1 MPFSM
6 PHAASF
12 EAVND
17 RDRAGFRPG
26 VHPLSR
32 DRRLELA
39 RRIDWRFLLADPR
52 LGRVSV
58 GGRPDDGLLAA
69 LAAAT
74 RDEDGPAGVTRVGDG
89 RGQADSVVLSGAF
102 DPAEFAAAAAAAAP
116 GGRLVVEIDRARV
129 GRTGGPASLAAG
141 IRIMRSLTAGGWS
154 ARTWFAWPHRSGAT
168 SWAATDDRAAVRALF
183 ARRFSTG
190 PLHVAAGLAA
200 GRVGRR
206 LLEVAAPTLTV
217 VAERSGEAP
226 RLWWPR
232 HGPDGDGDTA
242 GLLLLT
248 PRYRASAHVVALRID
263 GATGHPDQVVKIS
276 RLPDDQGPA
285 REGAILARLAAA
297 TPAGGRWP
305 AVISAAGIANGW
317 PAVSETTIV
326 GRPLSPDVVRSDPR
340 AAAHRVEALLAELPT
355 RPPADRGVPVHE
367 RLSRALA
374 VIRAIAEGPGAELRP
389 LADRAAAVLADLDG
403 RELPVVF
410 EHGDPAHPNLIL
422 LEDGRLGA
430 VDWERGEADGLPL
443 HDLSIALAYISAAER
458 RATEPRA
465 QATAFSEALQRP
477 DGWAAQ
483 ALTHAAARSGIDAR
497 LGRALVVAAWTRSVA
512 WLATAVEAST
522 ADRKTVDWLMGDR
535 AVALWRAS
543 LAMADAD

>member
-1 MPFSM
+1 M

-12 EAVND
+12 EAVNNPD
-17 RDRAGFRPG
+17 RSGFRLG
-26 VHPLSR
+26 GDPLSR
-32 DRRLELA
+32 DHRLELA

-52 LGRVSV
+52 LGRISV

-69 LAAAT
+69 LGAAT
-74 RDEDGPAGVTRVGDG
+74 RDEDGPAGVTRVSDDG
-89 RGQADSVVLSGAF
+89 EEADSVVLSGAF

-116 GGRLVVEIDRARV
+116 RGRLVVEIDRARF
-129 GRTGGPASLAAG
+129 GRTGGLSSLATG
-141 IRIMRSLTAGGWS
+141 VRITRSLTAGGWS

-168 SWAATDDRAAVRALF
+168 SWAATDDHAAVRALM
-183 ARRFSTG
+183 ARRFPTG
-190 PLHVAAGLAA
+190 PLRVAGGLAA
-200 GRVGRR
+200 GRAGRR
-206 LLEVAAPTLTV
+206 LLEVVAPTLTV
-217 VAERSGEAP
+217 VAERSGEVP
-226 RLWWPR
+226 RLWWPH
-232 HGPDGDGDTA
+232 HGPDGGGDAA

-297 TPAGGRWP
+297 TPACGRWP
-305 AVISAAGIANGW
+305 AAISVAGIADGW

-340 AAAHRVEALLAELPT
+340 AAAGRVEALLAALPI
-355 RPPADRGVPVHE
+355 RPPGARDVPVHE
-367 RLSRALA
+367 RLSKALA

-389 LADRAAAVLADLDG
+389 LADRASAVFADLDG
-403 RELPVVF
+403 MELPVVF

-443 HDLSIALAYISAAER
+443 HDLSIALAYIAAAER
-458 RATEPRA
+458 RATEPQA
-465 QATAFSEALQRP
+465 QATAFTEALQRR
-477 DGWAAQ
+477 DGWAAP
-483 ALTHAAARSGIDAR
+483 ALAHAAARSGIDAR

-512 WLATAVEAST
+512 WLATAVEASV
-522 ADRKTVDWLMGDR
+522 ADRTTVDWLMGDR
-535 AVALWRAS
+535 AVALWRTS
-543 LAMADAD
+543 LAMADAG